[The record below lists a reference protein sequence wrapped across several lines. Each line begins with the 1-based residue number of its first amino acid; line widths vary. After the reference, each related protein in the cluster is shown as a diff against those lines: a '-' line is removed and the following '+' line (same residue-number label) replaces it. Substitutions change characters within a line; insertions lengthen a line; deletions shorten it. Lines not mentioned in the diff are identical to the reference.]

1 MSDVQKLLVGHG
13 ALVMWVGFVVGFG
26 FAFFL
31 LGRVELWP
39 IPGSVEVQLPG
50 TYDAWRMAHLEGV
63 LNGAFLWMAAV
74 VLPLVPLG
82 IVGTRRLAWAFI
94 VTRLGQRHRLR
105 VRSVVSRQPR
115 IILWWATDQF
125 SRLSAVRRRDHRHH
139 VRHCGNC
146 LALPEAE
153 HLTRAPGP
161 VRNPDQ
167 LPSIAAS
174 KLLLTHHSGLVIS
187 PPHRFVEISWMS
199 VRLWPHPVVPMCRTD
214 YLLRDWELR
223 WTYAQ

>member
-1 MSDVQKLLVGHG
+1 VSDVQKLLVGHG

-94 VTRLGQRHRLR
+94 VTA
-105 VRSVVSRQPR
+105 
-115 IILWWATDQF
+115 WAN
-125 SRLSAVRRRDHRHH
+125 A
-139 VRHCGNC
+139 
-146 LALPEAE
+146 
-153 HLTRAPGP
+153 
-161 VRNPDQ
+161 
-167 LPSIAAS
+167 IA
-174 KLLLTHHSGLVIS
+174 SGLDPLFPDS
-187 PPHRFVEISWMS
+187 RGLYFGGPLTNSLAYLLFVVGIIAIMS
-199 VRLWPHPVVPMCRTD
+199 VTAVIAWRCLKPST
-214 YLLRDWELR
+214 
-223 WTYAQ
+223 